1 MTFEELLC
9 ALREGRGGRAPRG
22 PDAARSSAIEPIP
35 PRSLRR
41 GWPEQGGDALH
52 VRWLNAE
59 NGAPIPNRQ
68 GSSYRVT
75 SFQKAQG
82 DKAALTYESVAS
94 RFLNVLTADK
104 APLSRSIQQLIAEHG
119 PAQAGE

>member
-1 MTFEELLC
+1 MT
-9 ALREGRGGRAPRG
+9 
-22 PDAARSSAIEPIP
+22 
-35 PRSLRR
+35 
-41 GWPEQGGDALH
+41 LH

-59 NGAPIPNRQ
+59 TGEPIPNRQ

-94 RFLNVLTADK
+94 RFLNALTADK
-104 APLSRSIQQLIAEHG
+104 ATDTLSRSIQQLIAEDG